1 MFQVRSVLLLIR
13 WGFTGA
19 QELRTPYPASPFF
32 QEGSRWA
39 VDLRPSTIT
48 PALRVYSHFLT
59 SRPPDSSSKCL
70 SKWAPSSCTLV
81 RCPART
87 HLCSLR
93 HFFAGLPVT
102 RMFQAFMVLL
112 CFPSRGVEL
121 AAGWQWPNPSGP
133 NQLGHVCRRRG
144 ALSSKRVVRDAEPGH
159 KLHSLGTRCKR

>member
-1 MFQVRSVLLLIR
+1 MFQVRLVLLLIR
-13 WGFTGA
+13 WGFPGA
-19 QELRTPYPASPFF
+19 QELRTPYPACPFF

-70 SKWAPSSCTLV
+70 SKWVPSSCTLV

-93 HFFAGLPVT
+93 HFFVFFCWPSRHSNVSSLHGTDCCAFQAEAWSSLLDGSGPTPQGRINSAMCAGDAARCLPRGLPEMQSPVT
-102 RMFQAFMVLL
+102 
-112 CFPSRGVEL
+112 S
-121 AAGWQWPNPSGP
+121 
-133 NQLGHVCRRRG
+133 
-144 ALSSKRVVRDAEPGH
+144 
-159 KLHSLGTRCKR
+159 